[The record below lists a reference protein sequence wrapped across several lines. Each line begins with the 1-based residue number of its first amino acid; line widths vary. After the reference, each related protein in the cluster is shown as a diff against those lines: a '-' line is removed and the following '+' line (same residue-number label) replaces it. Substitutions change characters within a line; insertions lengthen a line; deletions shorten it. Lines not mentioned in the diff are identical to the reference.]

1 MQTTQRPDLELML
14 LGDFETGFWT
24 RSAVSALAQR
34 CKPHLARDCGFWSG
48 KGFFSLDPA
57 QIIRNLM
64 NHKFNAR
71 IMTHPHVGS

>member
-34 CKPHLARDCGFWSG
+34 C
-48 KGFFSLDPA
+48 
-57 QIIRNLM
+57 
-64 NHKFNAR
+64 
-71 IMTHPHVGS
+71 